1 MRYFLDCEFN
11 GFGGELISIALVA
24 ETGASIYCVLVREP
38 DAPTEAWVAAN
49 VIPILDDC
57 PVAPL
62 MVRRS
67 HASAMIADF
76 LAWDIDPIIVAD
88 WPDDIRYL
96 CELLITG
103 VGRCVQMD
111 GLKFEWRHVEPYP
124 TEVVGAV
131 QHNAWWDAQALRHK
145 LSPVPQLQ
153 G

>member
-1 MRYFLDCEFN
+1 MKYYLDCEFN

-57 PVAPL
+57 PKPPL
-62 MVRRS
+62 VVRRS

-76 LAWDIDPIIVAD
+76 LAWDQAPVIVAD

-103 VGRCVQMD
+103 PGKCVKLD
-111 GLKFEWRHVEPYP
+111 GLKFEWVRVDAWPNEIA
-124 TEVVGAV
+124 GAV
-131 QHNAWWDAQALRHK
+131 QHNAWWDAQALRAK
-145 LSPVPQLQ
+145 LTPGLQ
-153 G
+153 A